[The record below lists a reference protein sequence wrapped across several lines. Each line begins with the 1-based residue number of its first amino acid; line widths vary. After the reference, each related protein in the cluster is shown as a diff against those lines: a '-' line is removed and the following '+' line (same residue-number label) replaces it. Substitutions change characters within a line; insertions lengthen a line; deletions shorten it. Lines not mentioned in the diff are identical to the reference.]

1 MRVTITFHPIYEFF
15 TSFYVFLDK
24 GGQKRTDL
32 GLSWVS
38 DVKSNLSAE
47 FLEEVSKKETKIK
60 VAVLQYYLLS
70 QSFDE
75 HDDILELLSRIEQEE
90 MKTLITP
97 AYECTEFKDQ
107 IPPNVKDVI
116 PFLREW
122 HEAYF
127 STIDDQI
134 LNNLRESVKK
144 AFGLQQQLDARQL
157 VEKLTNG
164 VILPK
169 ESERNAIL
177 IPQYHYSP
185 TILHEK
191 TIHQYIYFYPV
202 DAKPIEE
209 GSPPIE
215 LMRTIRALSDE
226 NRIKILKYLAQGD
239 RTFSDVQ
246 KFIGLAKSTVHHHL
260 IVLRSAGLLSLVLF
274 ENQQHQ
280 YRFRKEGYMGMEQFL
295 SSFITDNDKEI
306 QT

>member
-1 MRVTITFHPIYEFF
+1 MKVTITFHPIYEFF
-15 TSFYVFLDK
+15 TSFYVFSDK

-32 GLSWVS
+32 GLNWINEL
-38 DVKSNLSAE
+38 KSNLSAE
-47 FLEEVSKKETKIK
+47 FLEEVKKKETKIK
-60 VAVLQYYLLS
+60 VAVIQYYLLS

-75 HDDILELLSRIEQEE
+75 HSGIIELLSQIEQEE
-90 MKTLITP
+90 MKELITP

-122 HEAYF
+122 YDAYF
-127 STIDDQI
+127 FTIDDQI

-144 AFGLQQQLDARQL
+144 GLDLQQQLDASQL
-157 VEKLTNG
+157 IEKLTNG
-164 VILPK
+164 IIPPK
-169 ESERNAIL
+169 ESDRDAL
-177 IPQYHYSP
+177 MIPQYHYSP

-191 TIHQYIYFYPV
+191 TIDQYIYFYPV
-202 DAKPIEE
+202 DAKPVEA

-226 NRIKILKYLAQGD
+226 NRMKILKYLAQGD
-239 RTFSDVQ
+239 RTFSDIQ

-260 IVLRSAGLLSLVLF
+260 IVLRSSGLLSLVLY

-280 YRFRKEGYMGMEQFL
+280 YRFRKEGYKGMEQLL
-295 SSFITDNDKEI
+295 SRFFTTSDKEI
-306 QT
+306 